1 MTNRISRRF
10 GRGLRAL
17 LLSTVLAGPILAV
30 PILAGPA
37 LAAEGGPLRI
47 GVITDM
53 SGQYSDGNGP
63 GSVQAARFA
72 VEDMGG
78 SVNGRPI
85 EIVVADHQNKPDIAG
100 AIVRKWIDQDGI
112 DVVVE
117 GVNSTVAL
125 AVQSVTRERGKI
137 FLISGAG
144 SSDLTGKECSPTS
157 VQWTY
162 DTYASSNATA
172 KAIMKLGGT
181 SWFFI
186 TADYSFGQALQRDAT
201 ATIMQGGG
209 TVVGSVKHPFGATDY
224 SAYLVQA
231 GTSPAKVVAFAN
243 AGSDFANA
251 AKQSVEFGLQ
261 QSGKQLVALQVTLTD
276 VPALGLAAVQGML
289 FTDSF
294 YWDLND
300 KTRAYG
306 QRFFKAR
313 GAMPTAYQAGV
324 TSALGH
330 YLHAVRDAGT
340 TEEKAVMARMRATP
354 VEDFFTP
361 HGVIRAD
368 GRMVHEMYLMRF
380 KRPQD
385 STGKW
390 DLYQLVQTVSGDDA
404 FRPLADGG
412 CPYVK

>member
-1 MTNRISRRF
+1 MLRSMLRRACLLTTAC
-10 GRGLRAL
+10 GLAL
-17 LLSTVLAGPILAV
+17 
-30 PILAGPA
+30 PA
-37 LAAEGGPLRI
+37 IAADGGPLRI

-72 VEDMGG
+72 VEDFGG
-78 SVNGRPI
+78 AINGRPI
-85 EIVVADHQNKPDIAG
+85 EVIYADHQNKPDIAG
-100 AIVRKWIDQDGI
+100 AIVRQWLDQGGV

-117 GVNSTVAL
+117 GVNSTVGL

-157 VQWTY
+157 VHWTY

-172 KAIMKLGGT
+172 KAILKLGGS
-181 SWFFI
+181 SWFFV
-186 TADYSFGQALQRDAT
+186 TADYAFGQALQRDAT
-201 ATIMQGGG
+201 NTINTGGG
-209 TVVGSVKHPFGATDY
+209 TVTGSVRHPFGTTDY

-231 GTSPAKVVAFAN
+231 ATSPAKVVAFAN
-243 AGSDFANA
+243 AGSDFANT

-261 QSGKQLVALQVTLTD
+261 QAGKQLVALQVTITD
-276 VPALGLAAVQGML
+276 IPALGLAAVQGML
-289 FTDSF
+289 FTGSW
-294 YWDLND
+294 YWDLNE
-300 KTRAYG
+300 KTRAFG

-313 GAMPTAYQAGV
+313 NAMPTAYQAG
-324 TSALGH
+324 TASAVGH
-330 YLHAVRDAGT
+330 YLRAVRDAGT
-340 TEEKAVMARMRATP
+340 TEAKAVMAKMRATP

-361 HGVIRAD
+361 HGTIRAD

-380 KRPQD
+380 KRPED
-385 STGKW
+385 SKGKW
-390 DLYQLVQTVSGDDA
+390 DLYQLEATIPGDEA

-412 CPYVK
+412 CPYLNGK